1 MHAEPNKSHASA
13 TDLLNTVP
21 SRLEPSTRPSR
32 PGAGVDLLLDDIKAP
47 KQPSAA
53 VPAK

>member
-1 MHAEPNKSHASA
+1 MHTEPNKSHATA

-21 SRLEPSTRPSR
+21 SGLGPPTRPWRS
-32 PGAGVDLLLDDIKAP
+32 GAGVDLLLDDLKAP
-47 KQPSAA
+47 KQPSAP